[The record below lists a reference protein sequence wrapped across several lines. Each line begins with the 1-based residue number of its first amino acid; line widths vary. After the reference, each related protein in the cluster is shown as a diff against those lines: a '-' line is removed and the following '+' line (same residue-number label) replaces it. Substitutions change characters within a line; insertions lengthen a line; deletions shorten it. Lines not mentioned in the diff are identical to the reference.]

1 MEYILVLVFEC
12 SVYHVVML
20 SHIQLFAAPWT
31 VDHQAPLYMR
41 FPRQEYWSGFPF
53 PSPEDLPNSVIK
65 PESPALASG
74 FCTTA
79 PPVSS

>member
-53 PSPEDLPNSVIK
+53 PLPGDLCNTGIK
-65 PESPALASG
+65 PTFVVLEG
-74 FCTTA
+74 RFFTTL
-79 PPVSS
+79 